1 LQIPASGDTPA
12 VNDVRVRMSGR
23 ERREQLIKISRTLFA
38 KKGFDGTSIEEI
50 AQRASV
56 SKPVVYEHFGGK
68 EGLYAV
74 VVDREVQNLL
84 GRITRGL
91 GAEHPRWKLIQA
103 AEAFLTYVEDEPD
116 GFTILVRGST
126 SPTASGTFASLLGDV
141 ASQVE
146 YVLEEEFSER
156 GFDKKLAPL
165 YSRALVG
172 MVAQVG
178 LWWLD
183 TGKPKRTSVAAHLVN
198 VAWNGLGHLEANPS
212 IDIPKHG

>member
-1 LQIPASGDTPA
+1 
-12 VNDVRVRMSGR
+12 MSGR
-23 ERREQLIKISRTLFA
+23 ERREQLIQISKTLFA
-38 KKGFDGTSIEEI
+38 KKGYDGTSIEEI
-50 AQRASV
+50 AQKASV
-56 SKPVVYEHFGGK
+56 SKPIVYEHFGGK
-68 EGLYAV
+68 EGIYAV

-91 GAEHPRWKLIQA
+91 GAQHPREKLIQA
-103 AEAFLTYVEDEPD
+103 AEAFLTYVEEEPD

-141 ASQVE
+141 ASQVD
-146 YVLEEEFSER
+146 YVLEEEFTKR
-156 GFDKKLAPL
+156 GFEKKLAPL

-183 TGKPKRTSVAAHLVN
+183 TGKPKRASVAAHLVN
-198 VAWNGLGHLEANPS
+198 VAWNGLGHLEVDPS
-212 IDIPKHG
+212 NAPPGHG

>member
-1 LQIPASGDTPA
+1 MTDG
-12 VNDVRVRMSGR
+12 RVRMSGKQ
-23 ERREQLIKISRTLFA
+23 RREQLIQISRKVFA
-38 KKGFDGTSIEEI
+38 KKGYDGTSVEEI

-68 EGLYAV
+68 EGIYAV

-84 GRITRGL
+84 DRITRGL
-91 GAEHPRWKLIQA
+91 RAEHPREKLIEA
-103 AEAFLTYVEDEPD
+103 AEAFLSYIEDEPD
-116 GFTILVRGST
+116 GFTILARGST

-141 ASQVE
+141 ASQVD
-146 YVLEEEFSER
+146 YVLEEEFSAR

-183 TGKPKRTSVAAHLVN
+183 TGKPKRASVAAHLVN
-198 VAWNGLGHLEANPS
+198 VAWNGLGHLESDPS
-212 IDIPKHG
+212 IKTKNG